1 MDHNWKEKQKN
12 CFLMFEDHHTH
23 LVTENLCLG
32 YYNKEGR
39 LSLLQKDINES
50 LVEGELVCLIG
61 PNGSGKSTLIRTIAG
76 LQKPVGGK
84 VFIGSREIGQ
94 LTNTEKSKHL
104 SIVLTGN
111 AVMGNI
117 TVSEIVALGRYNYT
131 NWIGTLEKED
141 RGKISGSL
149 KKVGLREFENR
160 RFDTLSD
167 GEKQRVFI
175 AKGLASDAPVML
187 LDEPTSHLD
196 IPNKAGILS
205 LLRNLAHRSTRAVL
219 VATHELDLALKLADA
234 IWFLLPDKS
243 IFKSTPEELIF
254 SGKLNEVFGNELVSF
269 HGNSGTFSV
278 NTEYIGSVSLK
289 GEGKFMEITARA
301 LDRIGIKVNLHSSD
315 DPVKVCI
322 DNDHWIIDWKGKKSE
337 SFFLVET
344 CRILRKAVNK

>member
-1 MDHNWKEKQKN
+1 
-12 CFLMFEDHHTH
+12 MFADHHTH

-39 LSLLQKDINES
+39 LYLLQKDINES

-84 VFIGSREIGQ
+84 VFIGSQEINQ
-94 LTNTEKSKHL
+94 LTNTEKSKRL
-104 SIVLTGN
+104 SIVLTDK
-111 AVMGNI
+111 AVIGNI

-149 KKVGLREFENR
+149 TKVGLREFENR
-160 RFDTLSD
+160 RYDTLSD

-187 LDEPTSHLD
+187 LDEPTAHLD

-205 LLRNLAHRSTRAVL
+205 LLRKLAHKSNRAVL
-219 VATHELDLALKLADA
+219 VATHELDLTLRLADV

-254 SGKLNEVFGNELVSF
+254 SGKLDEIFGNELVSF
-269 HGNSGTFSV
+269 HASSGTFSM
-278 NTEYIGSVSLK
+278 NTEYIGSVSLE
-289 GEGKFMEITARA
+289 GEGELLEITARA
-301 LDRIGIKVNLHSSD
+301 LDRIGIRINLHGQN
-315 DPVKVCI
+315 DPVKVYV
-322 DNDHWIIDWKGKKSE
+322 DNDHWIIDRKGKKSE

-344 CRILRKAVNK
+344 CRILRKVVHK